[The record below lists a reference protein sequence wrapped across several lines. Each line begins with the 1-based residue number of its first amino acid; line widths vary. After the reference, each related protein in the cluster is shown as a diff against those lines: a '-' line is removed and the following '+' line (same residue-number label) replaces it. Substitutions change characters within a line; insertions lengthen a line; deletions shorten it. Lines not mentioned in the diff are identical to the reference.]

1 MKIHDI
7 ADTENGDDGNL
18 SDNFIDD
25 ENMFDESV
33 ENYYRFDNV
42 TRNRQMILFIKQ
54 FIMKFNI
61 ISNKKSECDN
71 EKLRQ
76 EINNDKLFDSLFKN

>member
-1 MKIHDI
+1 MVEFVNFEAIDE
-7 ADTENGDDGNL
+7 DSWYCWYWNGDDGNL

-54 FIMKFNI
+54 FIM
-61 ISNKKSECDN
+61 
-71 EKLRQ
+71 
-76 EINNDKLFDSLFKN
+76 

>member
-54 FIMKFNI
+54 FIM
-61 ISNKKSECDN
+61 
-71 EKLRQ
+71 
-76 EINNDKLFDSLFKN
+76 